1 MLKGNKP
8 SSTGSEI
15 IEIERAPVSLQANST
30 RKREF
35 KEYVASLL
43 TESKYL
49 LSGDVQIHIDWYIHE
64 QKRYETSTSADI
76 DNIIKPLLDAFCG
89 PEGIMIDDNQVQ
101 SVTCNWIDYHDTEK
115 ERLVVT
121 VKYIP
126 DDIVIKEGLFFVDVG
141 DNLYMPLFDYLTP
154 EIKKLMLS
162 MYEKMVDARNQMMEA
177 GLDYYSTKGIMSVQ
191 RVFHKGRLEGF
202 VLKSKEEL

>member
-1 MLKGNKP
+1 
-8 SSTGSEI
+8 
-15 IEIERAPVSLQANST
+15 
-30 RKREF
+30 
-35 KEYVASLL
+35 
-43 TESKYL
+43 
-49 LSGDVQIHIDWYIHE
+49 E

-101 SVTCNWIDYHDTEK
+101 SVTCNWIDYHNTEK